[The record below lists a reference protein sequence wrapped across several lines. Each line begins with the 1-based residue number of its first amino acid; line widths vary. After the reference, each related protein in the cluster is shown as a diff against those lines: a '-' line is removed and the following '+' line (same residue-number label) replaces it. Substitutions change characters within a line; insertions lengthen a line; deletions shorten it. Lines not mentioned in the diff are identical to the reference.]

1 MDETLDKLQALVDN
15 ELERAREELVSRD
28 LAYVDL
34 IEVLRHLDSAFIKGF
49 LGKNETMQE
58 VVYFESIRFAWVSL
72 AAYYLKHIDVGQA
85 QLTYSSTEEQRT
97 WAAHL
102 LGWTGDLERVNR
114 FSFAAH
120 LGLLSIE
127 ETAPNIFSLK
137 FLHDIPD
144 KEGYDRASYNYV
156 QNMIE
161 RQNQGGRQR
170 ITAKF
175 KAIRRQM
182 IASSGLSIIAGKF
195 IAYHTTPDVDRYF
208 SDLGYYHF
216 IKQKAFEDFG
226 VDDIFGE
233 LPYQQYLD
241 VLQAVTGVAL
251 KHLGYCLVAQER
263 FPKVNLRDITV
274 YTWHKDR
281 TLEDFAAITRLPL
294 ANVKQIFSCLTL
306 DKNNVDNYA
315 SMKGSDLPPYVSI
328 AEGQLTRITHGV
340 LGGGVDF
347 LKRELKRRYR
357 SDYDQAVTRRE
368 ARFRTDLYQYFK
380 HGRFL
385 TANGE
390 IEIKLPGLHT
400 DIDAAIYDT
409 KTKTLGLFQLKW
421 QDMFFTSLKERR
433 NRVSSAYHE
442 SETWLKKMQEWVA
455 ITPHAEILK
464 KLKFDAVHQEISK
477 VYYFVI
483 ARHHMHYTGFEPEPV
498 AAWASWYQLVESYE
512 RYKIN
517 TNEPVKGLYDQLKMG
532 LPSNRV
538 KTEGYPE
545 HPSYTINFKT
555 FKFRFNHDSDES
567 DA

>member
-1 MDETLDKLQALVDN
+1 MDKTLEKLNTLVEK
-15 ELERAREELVSRD
+15 ELKRAREELVSRD
-28 LAYVDL
+28 QAYLDL
-34 IEVLRHLDSAFIKGF
+34 IEILRHLDSAFIKGF
-49 LGKNETMQE
+49 LGKTGTIQE
-58 VVYFESIRFAWVSL
+58 AVYFESIRFAWVSL
-72 AAYYLKHIDVGQA
+72 ASYYLKHIDALQA

-114 FSFAAH
+114 FNFAAY
-120 LGLLSIE
+120 LNLLSIE

-137 FLHDIPD
+137 FSHDIPD

-170 ITAKF
+170 VTAKF
-175 KAIRRQM
+175 KAIRKQM
-182 IASSGLSIIAGKF
+182 IANSGLSIIAGKF
-195 IAYHTTPDVDRYF
+195 IAYQTTPDVDKYF

-226 VDDIFGE
+226 ADDKFGE
-233 LPYQQYLD
+233 IPYQQYLD
-241 VLQAVTGVAL
+241 VLKAVTGVAL
-251 KHLGYCLVAQER
+251 KHLGYCLVALER
-263 FPKVNLRDITV
+263 FPKVDLRDISV

-294 ANVKQIFSCLTL
+294 ANVKQIFACLTL
-306 DKNNVDNYA
+306 DKDNVDDYT
-315 SMKGSDLPPYVSI
+315 SMKGSDLPPYISI
-328 AEGQLTRITHGV
+328 ADDQLTRITYGA

-357 SDYDQAVTRRE
+357 PDYDKAVTRRE

-380 HGRFL
+380 GERFL
-385 TANGE
+385 TAKGE

-433 NRVSSAYHE
+433 NRISEAYNA

-455 ITPHAEILK
+455 ITPQTGVLK
-464 KLKFDAVHQEISK
+464 KLKFDPVHQEISK
-477 VYYFVI
+477 VQYFVI
-483 ARHHMHYTGFEPEPV
+483 GRHHMHYTGLEPEPV

-517 TNEPVKGLYDQLKMG
+517 TNDPVKDLYDQLKMG

-545 HPSYTINFKT
+545 HPAYTINFKT

-567 DA
+567 EA